1 MYQEIKADTPQF
13 MTAASP
19 KVEEKD
25 GKRSHEDAH
34 WRLAFA
40 DDGRRKRRRRS
51 VEYVGLSEM
60 SSNGRRTFGVQAAP
74 QEPQQPVSDGD
85 DEEETTET
93 AEQRRAAER
102 KADRDS
108 LKKMKGMTSLSG
120 QTTTTGK
127 RKGGDTPSSNK
138 KKGRRTA

>member
-1 MYQEIKADTPQF
+1 

-19 KVEEKD
+19 KIEEKD
-25 GKRSHEDAH
+25 GNRSHEDAH

-74 QEPQQPVSDGD
+74 QEPQQHARDADDDD
-85 DEEETTET
+85 DETSET
-93 AEQRRAAER
+93 AEQRRAAERKAER

-120 QTTTTGK
+120 QPAMTGK
-127 RKGGDTPSSNK
+127 RKGGDTSSSSK
-138 KKGRRTA
+138 KKGKRTA